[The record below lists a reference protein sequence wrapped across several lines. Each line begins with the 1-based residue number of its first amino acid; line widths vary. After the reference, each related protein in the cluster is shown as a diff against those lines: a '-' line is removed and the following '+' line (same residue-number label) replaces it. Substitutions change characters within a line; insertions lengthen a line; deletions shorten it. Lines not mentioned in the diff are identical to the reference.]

1 MRRYRWIYPALI
13 SAALGLTTGP
23 AGEWSIVHAQ
33 EPAKAETLRPE
44 VAKALHEA
52 QELLKA
58 QKNKEALAK
67 VTEADSA
74 RDKSAFDTFYINRIR
89 GAVAIASGDN
99 ELAVK
104 SIEAVF
110 ETGRLPA
117 MDQLKLI
124 EALADS
130 YYGAKDYA
138 KAASWAARYF
148 KAGGS
153 GAKMRTLL
161 IQSYYSGNDFLNA
174 ARELQT
180 AIQEGE
186 KAGQPPAESQL
197 QMLASSYQKRNDN
210 AGYAAV
216 LEKLVIYY
224 PRKDYWADL
233 IKRALQGP
241 GFADRHALDTYRLL
255 LATGNMST
263 AANYTDMAQIA
274 LNAGFPIE
282 GKKIF
287 DQGFA
292 SGVLGTGSEAGRHEQ
307 LRDQMRKQAADDRM
321 ALDRDAAGLAAAKD
335 GTGLV
340 NVGFSYVSNGEFD
353 KGLAMMEHGISKG
366 GLKYP
371 EDAKLHLGIA
381 YLMVGQ
387 KAKAIQTLKT
397 VEGTDGAAELARL
410 WILHAQRY
418 AS

>member
-1 MRRYRWIYPALI
+1 MTRYRLIYVALI
-13 SAALGLTTGP
+13 LAALGLNTGP
-23 AGEWSIVHAQ
+23 TGEWGLVYAQ
-33 EPAKAETLRPE
+33 EPAKAEMLRPE
-44 VAKALHEA
+44 VAKALQEA

-58 QKNKEALAK
+58 QKHKEALAK
-67 VTEADSA
+67 IAEADSA
-74 RDKSAFDTFYINRIR
+74 SDKTAFDTFYINRIR

-110 ETGRLPA
+110 ETGRLSA
-117 MDQLKLI
+117 ADQLKLI

-130 YYGAKDYA
+130 HFGAKNYA

-148 KAGGS
+148 KEGGS
-153 GAKMRTLL
+153 EAKMRALL

-180 AIQEGE
+180 AIQADE
-186 KAGQPPAESQL
+186 KAGQAPAESQL
-197 QMLASSYQKRNDN
+197 QMLASTYQKQNDN

-216 LEKLVIYY
+216 LEKLVTYY
-224 PRKDYWADL
+224 PKKDYWADL
-233 IKRALQGP
+233 IKRTLQGP
-241 GFADRHALDTYRLL
+241 GFADRLSLDTYRLL

-263 AANYTDMAQIA
+263 AANFTDMAQIA

-282 GKKIF
+282 GKKIL

-292 SGVLGTGSEAGRHEQ
+292 SGVLGTGSEAGHHKQ
-307 LRDQMRKQAADDRM
+307 LRDQMSKQAADDQK
-321 ALDRDAAGLAAAKD
+321 ALDRDAVGAVTAQD

-340 NVGFSYVSNGEFD
+340 NVGFTYVSNGQFD
-353 KGLAMMEHGISKG
+353 KGLAMMEQGISKG
-366 GLKYP
+366 GLKNP

-387 KAKAIQTLKT
+387 KPKAIQMFKT
-397 VEGTDGAAELARL
+397 VQGADGTAELARL
-410 WILHAQRY
+410 WILHAPRY